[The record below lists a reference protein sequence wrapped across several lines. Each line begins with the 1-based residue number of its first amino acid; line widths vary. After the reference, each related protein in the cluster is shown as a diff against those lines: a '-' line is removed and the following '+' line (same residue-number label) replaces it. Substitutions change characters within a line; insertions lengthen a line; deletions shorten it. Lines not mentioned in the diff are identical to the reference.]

1 MATLYISSIGQKS
14 ADYGNDFEFSTTKDD
29 GNKKFIKYTAV
40 SLGYSQWNTDVDEL
54 TKFTT
59 QKNQAF
65 HFVWEGY
72 NTFSKKLAGSTQAK
86 ISYLK
91 NKDFM
96 IGVDY
101 GIYLII
107 FKGLYLKASIGYG
120 SLFNKATDGSPYIF
134 TYGGE
139 GGYLFKIKSGEGKGH
154 FTLHFLEVTRAI
166 VAMSMIVIL
175 ITPTLFLVVVQ
186 GRIEV
191 YVGTQTC
198 YIIKLITS
206 K

>member
-139 GGYLFKIKSGEGKGH
+139 GGYLFKIKSGEGKRPFYIALFGGYQGYSGNEYDSYTDYTNT
-154 FTLHFLEVTRAI
+154 FSGRGPGGGLKFMWGPKPVT
-166 VAMSMIVIL
+166 S
-175 ITPTLFLVVVQ
+175 
-186 GRIEV
+186 
-191 YVGTQTC
+191 
-198 YIIKLITS
+198 S
-206 K
+206 N